1 MSFRI
6 RILFFVA
13 FELML
18 FRAEAQDADTT
29 GIPDEGEWQE
39 KMSSKI
45 TVDLSLNNSFKAFEV
60 KTSANKTLLYPNTP
74 NNVRLN
80 VSYEFLSLGI
90 QFAPDFLPGNGDED
104 QKGETSSFQIG
115 SLLVLKHWF
124 AEANYSRVKG
134 FYLKNTL
141 DFDPG
146 WTDGDPY
153 VQFPDLNYE
162 GVSLSAGYIHNS
174 RFSLRSLTMQTERQ
188 LKSVGSFMPVFNIDH
203 YVVNDKSAAINTQ
216 RSRNV
221 ELNMGPGYV
230 HTLVFQ
236 EQFYA
241 SLGVFGG
248 IGYLNTK
255 LTTRTASGNVVSNQD
270 NLLWRGD
277 CKAGIGFNGRKF
289 YSALF
294 TSISGTTYRQENT
307 TVKNTGTRVF
317 YRFVVGMRFDAPKFL
332 VNGMNKLK
340 KAI

>member
-1 MSFRI
+1 MALVI
-6 RILFFVA
+6 RILLSVA
-13 FELML
+13 FVLTL
-18 FRAEAQDADTT
+18 FRVEAQDTDT
-29 GIPDEGEWQE
+29 IPEQDDSRWIE

-45 TVDLSLNNSFKAFEV
+45 AVDLSLNNSLKAFEV
-60 KTSANKTLLYPNTP
+60 ETSVTRTLIYPNTP
-74 NNVRLN
+74 NNMRLN
-80 VSYEFLSLGI
+80 ASYEFLSLGI
-90 QFAPDFLPGNGDED
+90 QFAPDFLPGNGDDD

-115 SLLVLKHWF
+115 SLLVFKHWF

-146 WTDGDPY
+146 WTNGDPY
-153 VQFPDLNYE
+153 VQFPDLKYE

-188 LKSVGSFMPVFNIDH
+188 LKSAGSFMPVFNIDH
-203 YVVNDKSAAINTQ
+203 YVVNDKSAAVNTQ
-216 RSRNV
+216 RSRNI

-230 HTLVFQ
+230 HTLVFK

-248 IGYLNTK
+248 IGYLNAK
-255 LTTRTASGNVVSNQD
+255 ITTRTASGNVVSIQD

-277 CKAGIGFNGRKF
+277 CKAGIGFNGSRF

-317 YRFVVGMRFDAPKFL
+317 YRFVLGMRFDAPEFL
-332 VNGMNKLK
+332 KKGMQKLK
-340 KAI
+340 NAI